1 MDLLGGEDLSEDRRE
16 MLSAHLARCPECRS
30 FEEEI
35 SGMLKTLQQTEMPPL
50 PDVFFEG
57 IRDSVL
63 DAFEKPAPARMPFR
77 EWVSRFRWP
86 SVLVPSL
93 SGAMGIAIGFFVAT
107 AWLPRDGIQP
117 GSTAFQPAGRKT
129 VAAILPG
136 RQAATSA
143 ALASDEDSQTIDTL
157 ELYAGSGD
165 ILDTVGEEGASEV
178 LKDWENDVPAEVY
191 DLIAS

>member
-1 MDLLGGEDLSEDRRE
+1 MDLHGGEDLSEERQE
-16 MLSAHLARCPECRS
+16 TLNAHLARCPECRS
-30 FEEEI
+30 FGEEVR
-35 SGMLKTLQQTEMPPL
+35 GMLTTLQPTEMPPL
-50 PDVFFEG
+50 PAAFFEG

-63 DAFEKPAPARMPFR
+63 DALEKPAPARIPFR
-77 EWVSRFRWP
+77 EWFSRFRWP

-93 SGAMGIAIGFFVAT
+93 SGAVGIAIGFFVAT
-107 AWLPRDGIQP
+107 AWLPRAGIHP
-117 GSTAFQPAGRKT
+117 GSTAFQQAGRKT
-129 VAAILPG
+129 VAAILPN

-143 ALASDEDSQTIDTL
+143 ALESDEDSQTIDAL

-165 ILDTVGEEGASEV
+165 ILDAVGDEGASEV

>member
-1 MDLLGGEDLSEDRRE
+1 MGLHGGDPLNEARKKALD
-16 MLSAHLARCPECRS
+16 AHLAHCSECQS
-30 FEEEI
+30 FEREV
-35 SGMLKTLQQTEMPPL
+35 SGMLKALRQTEMPAV
-50 PDVFFEG
+50 PDTFFED

-63 DAFEKPAPARMPFR
+63 DAFENPSPRRGLFR

-93 SGAMGIAIGFFVAT
+93 NGAVGIAIGFFVAT
-107 AWLPRDGIQP
+107 AWLPRAGVHP

-136 RQAATSA
+136 GQAATSA
-143 ALASDEDSQTIDTL
+143 TLESDEDSQTIDAL

-165 ILDTVGEEGASEV
+165 ILDTVGNEGASEV

-191 DLIAS
+191 DLMAS

>member
-1 MDLLGGEDLSEDRRE
+1 MDLHGGGGLSEDRQE

-30 FEEEI
+30 FEGEV

-50 PDVFFEG
+50 PDAFFEG

-63 DAFEKPAPARMPFR
+63 DALEKPAPARLPFR
-77 EWVSRFRWP
+77 EWFSRFRWP

-93 SGAMGIAIGFFVAT
+93 SGAVGIAIGFFVAT
-107 AWLPRDGIQP
+107 AWLPRAGVHP

-136 RQAATSA
+136 GQAATSA
-143 ALASDEDSQTIDTL
+143 TLESDEDSQTIDAL

-165 ILDTVGEEGASEV
+165 ILDTVGDEGASEV

-191 DLIAS
+191 DLMAS